1 MPKGLPTV
9 RRIASVRMPSHASP
23 MEKVRVHVA
32 RSRVHLL
39 RLGIRN
45 RPGKSAPPVVR
56 NVAVHLRRKRMI
68 KMLSLLRSMFSS
80 SSIREAKSD
89 PRVNRKVEQSMR
101 ESRER
106 SDPERKERAARQQKD
121 FQSHRR
127 DRAREDPA
135 LLEQLRASSRKR
147 SADWWARLRADPVRY
162 QQYLDRQKADRRGKR
177 GASEPP
183 EKEPN

>member
-1 MPKGLPTV
+1 MPKGVPSV

-45 RPGKSAPPVVR
+45 RPGRSAPPVVR
-56 NVAVHLRRKRMI
+56 NVTVSSRRKRMI
-68 KMLSLLRSMFSS
+68 KLLSLLRSTYSS
-80 SSIREAKSD
+80 QSIREAKSD
-89 PRVNRKVEQSMR
+89 PRVNRKVEVSMR

-106 SDPERKERAARQQKD
+106 SDPARRLHASQQQSDYQSGRRVRAA
-121 FQSHRR
+121 S
-127 DRAREDPA
+127 DPL
-135 LLEQLRASSRKR
+135 LLEQLQASARKR

-162 QQYLDRQKADRRGKR
+162 RAYLDRQKADREKKQGT
-177 GASEPP
+177 GEFP
-183 EKEPN
+183 EKEPK